1 MTIGLIL
8 SSTQGILQERTRY
21 IYYPLILLYN
31 ILFLLSIDYGK
42 HPLESLFLH
51 HFLALPTFLALK
63 ESIYTSIET
72 YSNTELVNDQIP
84 IAWLYLA
91 GNLLT
96 QYICIRSVFVLTTEC
111 PR

>member
-1 MTIGLIL
+1 M
-8 SSTQGILQERTRY
+8 
-21 IYYPLILLYN
+21 
-31 ILFLLSIDYGK
+31 FLLSIDYGK

-51 HFLALPTFLALK
+51 HFLALPTFWALK

>member
-21 IYYPLILLYN
+21 IYYPLISLYN

-51 HFLALPTFLALK
+51 HFLALPTFWALK

-96 QYICIRSVFVLTTEC
+96 QYICIR
-111 PR
+111 